1 MCVIPTESSRRAH
14 IPRGGGANGPDGVD
28 GFPQTSVLLEE
39 ASGTIHILLGLHM
52 DHSGS

>member
-1 MCVIPTESSRRAH
+1 MSSLLSHQGER
-14 IPRGGGANGPDGVD
+14 IFQEGGGANGPDGVD
-28 GFPQTSVLLEE
+28 GFPQTLVLLEE